1 MNAIKGRVMCAI
13 ACDTVTEMELRVV
26 VEEAIVRIKAK
37 RQKGSPRCVRERG
50 RET

>member
-1 MNAIKGRVMCAI
+1 MYAI

-26 VEEAIVRIKAK
+26 VEEAIWTLNVRIKAK